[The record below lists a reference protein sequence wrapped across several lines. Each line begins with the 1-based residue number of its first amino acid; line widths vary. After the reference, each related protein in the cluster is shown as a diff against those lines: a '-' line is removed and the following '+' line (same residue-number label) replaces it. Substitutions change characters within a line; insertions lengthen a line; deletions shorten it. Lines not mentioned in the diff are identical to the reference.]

1 MINWSKELWFALLFV
16 TIGFTIWPL
25 MIYYLALALK
35 LEFMM
40 EISLR
45 IWAEKIIYG
54 PLAQINL
61 LTLRSVLVLT
71 LPYIVFCMLRLL
83 ISKSTSES

>member
-83 ISKSTSES
+83 ISKSRSES